1 MEMKKHY
8 ITTAIII
15 DILVLALFVLGTG
28 FYTYISATEKM
39 QIYMDR
45 TKTVAGFGSVSPDYT
60 ATEQELIINSYTA
73 WETCNDFR
81 LEGMGFYGYIVLND
95 GTVLDSTEDFCYA
108 WKAEDNFQE
117 AEEIRIF
124 AAPADYT
131 EDHNTLYDPVFEGEC
146 DDVFI
151 HGGNMLY
158 QNKTYQLDDYDYSF
172 GDRVP
177 VEDWADGQYLYCG
190 ICRLA
195 RDDYEKGLNA
205 EAKKIFGEF
214 TDSIGSGTLMK
225 SEQQDVW
232 TCYLLHMSSTQAGT
246 MYTVQVIHPVEL
258 AVRSNVAL
266 YVVLLV
272 LMLVMLIAIPLVIAK
287 LYRTRKEYEMRSRR
301 LTRGVAHEL
310 KTPLAVTKAYMEN
323 WDYID
328 EKDREEYAKKVGRE
342 VEDMNELINAF
353 LELDKIDSG
362 KIKMNIEE
370 VELVSL
376 IKSVYN
382 HVKPLAD
389 DRHLDVELPKD
400 KEFTI
405 KADLRL
411 MRIAIGNYM
420 TNMIKYAD
428 KEARVTLSTWNDKVR
443 VSFGNDSANDKKSKT
458 DKLNSNGMGVE
469 INENIMKLHGFRCG
483 NDLRGGETIYWFE
496 ATKA

>member
-1 MEMKKHY
+1 MKKHY
-8 ITTAIII
+8 ITMAIVI
-15 DILVLALFVLGTG
+15 DVLVLALFVLGTG
-28 FYTYISATEKM
+28 FYTYISAINKM
-39 QIYMDR
+39 QLYMER
-45 TKTVAGFGSVSPDYT
+45 AKTVAGFGAVSPNYT
-60 ATEQELIINSYTA
+60 TTEQELIINSYSGWDTG
-73 WETCNDFR
+73 NDFR

-95 GTVLDSTEDFCYA
+95 GTVLDSAEDYCYA
-108 WKAEDNFQE
+108 WKSDDSFQE
-117 AEEIRIF
+117 PDEIRIF
-124 AAPADYT
+124 AVPEGYE
-131 EDHNTLYDPVFEGEC
+131 EDHDEIYDPVFEGEC

-151 HGGNMLY
+151 HGGTMTYLD
-158 QNKTYQLDDYDYSF
+158 KTYQLGDYDYSL
-172 GDRVP
+172 GEKVS
-177 VEDWADGQYLYCG
+177 VKEWADGQYLYCR

-205 EAKKIFGEF
+205 EAKQLFKDFI
-214 TDSIGSGTLMK
+214 DYYLSGNVIHT
-225 SEQQDVW
+225 EQQDVW
-232 TCYLLHMSSTQAGT
+232 TSYYITISATEAGF
-246 MYTVQVIHPVEL
+246 MYIVQVIHPVEL
-258 AVRSNVAL
+258 VVRSNVAL

-272 LMLVMLIAIPLVIAK
+272 IMLATLVAIPLVIAK
-287 LYRTRKEYEMRSRR
+287 LYKTRKEYEMRSRR

-400 KEFTI
+400 KEFTV

>member
-1 MEMKKHY
+1 MKKHY
-8 ITTAIII
+8 ITMAIVI
-15 DILVLALFVLGTG
+15 DVLVLALFVIGTG

-45 TKTVAGFGSVSPDYT
+45 ANTVATFNSVVPDSNT
-60 ATEQELIINSYTA
+60 TSQELITNSCYT
-73 WETCNDFR
+73 WEFNNDLR
-81 LEGMGFYGYIVLND
+81 LRGMGFYGYIILTD
-95 GTVLDSTEDFCYA
+95 GTVFDTTEDYCYA
-108 WKAEDNFQE
+108 WKAGEDKIMKPDE
-117 AEEIRIF
+117 VRIF
-124 AAPADYT
+124 AIPQGF
-131 EDHNTLYDPVFEGEC
+131 EDPYNIYDPVFEGEC
-146 DDVFI
+146 DDIFI
-151 HGGNMLY
+151 HGGSMQY
-158 QNKTYQLDDYDYSF
+158 QGKTYQIGDYDYNCGEKVS
-172 GDRVP
+172 VS
-177 VEDWADGQYLYCG
+177 EWADGEYLYCV

-205 EAKKIFGEF
+205 EAKAILGEF
-214 TDSIGSGTLMK
+214 DDSIKSGSAMK
-225 SEQQDVW
+225 SEQQDIW
-232 TCYLLHMSSTQAGT
+232 TCYLIHMSTTQAGN
-246 MYTVQVIHPVEL
+246 MYTVQVFHPVEL

-272 LMLVMLIAIPLVIAK
+272 LMLAALVAIPLVIAK

-342 VEDMNELINAF
+342 VEDMSELINAF
-353 LELDKIDSG
+353 LEMEKIDSG

-389 DRHLDVELPKD
+389 DRHLEVELPKD

-405 KADLRL
+405 KADLKL

-428 KEARVTLSTWNDKVR
+428 KEARITLSMWNDKVR

-483 NDLRGGETIYWFE
+483 NDLRGGETIFWFE

>member
-1 MEMKKHY
+1 MKKHY
-8 ITTAIII
+8 ITMAIVI
-15 DILVLALFVLGTG
+15 DVLVLALFVLGTG
-28 FYTYISATEKM
+28 FYTYISATDKM
-39 QIYMDR
+39 QLYMDR
-45 TKTVAGFGSVSPDYT
+45 AKNVATFDSIVPESNT
-60 ATEQELIINSYTA
+60 TSQELIINSCYT
-73 WETCNDFR
+73 WEFNNDLRFN
-81 LEGMGFYGYIVLND
+81 GMGFYGCIALTD
-95 GTVLDSTEDFCYA
+95 GTVFDTTSDYCYA
-108 WKAEDNFQE
+108 WKTGEDKLME
-117 AEEIRIF
+117 PEEVRIF
-124 AAPADYT
+124 AVPEGYEEVHD
-131 EDHNTLYDPVFEGEC
+131 TLYDPVFEGEC

-151 HGGNMLY
+151 HGGSMQY
-158 QNKTYQLDDYDYSF
+158 QGKTYQIDDYDYSY
-172 GDRVP
+172 GEKVP
-177 VEDWADGQYLYCG
+177 AEEWADGRYLYCKIAKFAG
-190 ICRLA
+190 
-195 RDDYEKGLNA
+195 DDYEKDLNA
-205 EAKKIFGEF
+205 EAKEIFNKF
-214 TDSIGSGTLMK
+214 NDSIISGNAIK
-225 SEQQDVW
+225 SEQQDIW
-232 TCYLLHMSSTQAGT
+232 TCYLIKMSNTQAGT
-246 MYTVQVIHPVEL
+246 MWTVQVIHPVEL
-258 AVRSNVAL
+258 VLRSNIAL
-266 YVVLLV
+266 YIVLLV
-272 LMLVMLIAIPLVIAK
+272 LLLATLVAIPLVIAK

-389 DRHLDVELPKD
+389 ERHLEVEMPKD
-400 KEFTI
+400 KEYTI

-428 KEARVTLSTWNDKVR
+428 KEARITLSTWNDKVR

-496 ATKA
+496 AAKA